1 MLLSLKKKVTMI
13 LDSIYFNVDHKF
25 IIARFLKIINYIRN
39 ETQRRVQLLENDQLP
54 CGVM

>member
-1 MLLSLKKKVTMI
+1 MI